1 MKYALPLL
9 FVASLAHAA
18 EPVKGLKIADGFT
31 ITEHAGPALA
41 NDIYT
46 MHIDAKGR
54 VVVAGRGYV
63 RELIT
68 GKSGVA
74 ESARE
79 LVPAPKDGPMGL
91 LWEGARLYIMS
102 DGGLQLYEGVTGTKP
117 TTQKPKLLLK
127 LKTGGEHDA
136 HAVRRGADGWLYVIA
151 GNFAKVD
158 QVKLAESSPVRKP
171 IAGAILRMSP
181 DGEKVECLADGF
193 RNAYDFDLNLDGE
206 LFTYDSDNERCIG
219 LPWYEH
225 TRFYHVQRGG
235 NYGWL
240 APQHGQFW
248 RKPPY
253 FPDVVA
259 PVCTVGRGSPTAV
272 TCYCHSHFPKK
283 YQGGFF
289 IADWTFGKIWFVPLA
304 KDGATYTGKPEV
316 FLESTGENGFAP
328 TGMAVHPKTGEL
340 FISIGGRGTRGGV
353 YRVAF
358 HERSGQ
364 GELLP
369 RVERKHATIPP
380 LAKPVEP
387 AAITNINQI
396 REVQLL
402 LGDLGS
408 ASAQGTF
415 REGYSVRNGV
425 AKNQAE
431 ALAQKISAAYP
442 SGKADFDRELTRTLA
457 ALGHAGNAFSK
468 IVAQLTAK
476 SDPLNDVHHLLVL
489 ALLPGERTATDRT
502 RIADAIVGLDAKYEL
517 QKLGRDRHW
526 NLRMTEATTALLK
539 LDPALGAALVK
550 HDAFGQSA
558 HGWLVN
564 LPGIDGPEAAR
575 KLIANA
581 KKDKNFAWTP
591 GLIQRLKV
599 LPHAEVRTLLYELT
613 SQTGLLET
621 VIPLLA
627 RERDEDARTWF
638 HIGLK
643 SGSANI
649 VKVSAEALM
658 KLTQAS
664 DTTATIESIRALR
677 RFSDVKL
684 DAPVRKAVNDLLNKN
699 SEQKL
704 EAKYELWETWLKQ
717 KHPGIANQLQ
727 GNDGYDAALWKKKL
741 ANVKWEHGDAEQG
754 KAVFAKASC
763 AACHNGGSSNGPS
776 LEGITKRFNRDDLL
790 TAILDPNREISPRYR
805 TTSIYTLDGKNHEGI
820 IIYDAPDGII
830 LQVGADQTVRIA
842 GETIDVKKPG
852 KLSLMPVGL
861 LDKLNEEEIAHLF
874 AYLKTLGE
882 KGKQ

>member
-1 MKYALPLL
+1 MKYALLL
-9 FVASLAHAA
+9 LGIASLAHAA
-18 EPVKGLKIADGFT
+18 EPIPGLKIADGFT

-63 RELIT
+63 RELIP
-68 GKSGVA
+68 GKNGVA
-74 ESARE
+74 EVARE
-79 LVPAPKDGPMGL
+79 LIPAPKDGPMGL
-91 LWEGARLYIMS
+91 LWEGERLYIMS
-102 DGGLQLYEGVTGTKP
+102 DGGLQLYDGVTGTKP
-117 TTQKPKLLLK
+117 TTQKPQLMLK

-136 HAVRRGADGWLYVIA
+136 HAVKRGADGWLYVIA

-158 QVKLAESSPVRKP
+158 QVKLAESSPIKKP
-171 IAGAILRMSP
+171 IAGALLRISP
-181 DGEKVECLADGF
+181 DGANVECLADGF
-193 RNAYDFDLNLDGE
+193 RNAYDFDFNLDGE

-219 LPWYEH
+219 LPWYEP

-253 FPDVVA
+253 FPDVVTPIA
-259 PVCTVGRGSPTAV
+259 TVGRGSPTAV

-289 IADWTFGKIWFVPLA
+289 IADWTFGKIWFVPLVKA
-304 KDGATYTGKPEV
+304 GTTYIGKPEV

-353 YRVAF
+353 YKIAF
-358 HERSGQ
+358 TERIGQ

-369 RVERKHATIPP
+369 RVERKHAFIPP
-380 LAKPVEP
+380 LTKPIEP
-387 AAITNINQI
+387 ETIANMNQI

-408 ASAQGTF
+408 STAQGTF
-415 REGYSVRNGV
+415 REGYSVRQPVLPDG
-425 AKNQAE
+425 AI
-431 ALAQKISAAYP
+431 ALAKKISAAYP
-442 SGKADFDRELTRTLA
+442 SGNADLDRELTRTLA
-457 ALGHAGNAFSK
+457 ALGQPGNAYIK
-468 IVAQLTAK
+468 IAAQLSAK
-476 SDPLNDVHHLLVL
+476 SDPLADVHHLMVL
-489 ALLPGERTATDRT
+489 ALLSGERNPTDRG
-502 RIADAIVGLDAKYEL
+502 RIADALVGLDAKFES

-526 NLRMTEATTALLK
+526 NLRMTEATTLLLQ
-539 LDPALGAALVK
+539 LDAELGPALVK
-550 HDAFGQSA
+550 HAAFGQSA

-564 LPGIDGPEAAR
+564 LPGIDGAAAAK

-581 KKDKNFAWTP
+581 KSDPNFVWTP

-599 LPHAEVRTLLYELT
+599 LPLTEIRPLLNQLAT
-613 SQTGLLET
+613 KPGLLDS

-627 RERDEDARTWF
+627 QAPHEDARTWF
-638 HIGLK
+638 HMGLK

-649 VKVSAEALM
+649 VKISAEGLIKLPSQNDSLAL
-658 KLTQAS
+658 
-664 DTTATIESIRALR
+664 IESIRVLR

-684 DAPVRKAVNDLLNKN
+684 DAPVRNAVTNLLNTI

-704 EAKYELWETWLKQ
+704 EANYEVWEAWLK
-717 KHPGIANQLQ
+717 KRHPGIADQLK
-727 GNDGYDAALWKKKL
+727 GNDGYDAAMWKKKL
-741 ANVKWEHGDAEQG
+741 ANVKWEEGDAVQG
-754 KAVFAKASC
+754 KAVFTKASC
-763 AACHNGGSSNGPS
+763 AACHSGGSSNGPS
-776 LEGITKRFNRDDLL
+776 LEGITKRFSRDDLL
-790 TAILDPNREISPRYR
+790 TAILDPSREISPRYR
-805 TTSIYTLDGKNHEGI
+805 TTNIYTLDGKNYEGI

-852 KLSLMPVGL
+852 KLSLMPAGL
-861 LDKLNEEEIAHLF
+861 FDKLRDDEIAHLF

-882 KGKQ
+882 KER